1 MVRFS
6 VAPLPL
12 AALRRGRR
20 RLRGGRHA
28 LFGGVGGGGSDLAVK
43 EFAQPEAGRDPGVAN
58 LPRRNVAALE
68 QVERRAEFGV
78 DFLGNGFRAPQELVA
93 LVVRRGVR
101 VSSAPNLRSAEVVL
115 DASRSVEAAIADLRG
130 HVEAFLAGVAA

>member
-1 MVRFS
+1 M
-6 VAPLPL
+6 A
-12 AALRRGRR
+12 
-20 RLRGGRHA
+20 
-28 LFGGVGGGGSDLAVK
+28 SDLAVK

-93 LVVRRGVR
+93 LVVRRGVAGLVR
-101 VSSAPNLRSAEVVL
+101 AELKDCGVSTSSTVEVSGERRHVTAMFCDLVDLTGIAAKL
-115 DASRSVEAAIADLRG
+115 DAEEWRGLVGAYLRRFHRSHRMG
-130 HVEAFLAGVAA
+130 W